1 MAGVFASLHFW
12 LFLSRRA
19 FLLEVFRILR
29 NEFHYTDNRD
39 NWGKTKE
46 ICRWRLSAVAG
57 KMENLEEVL
66 QALDEFQKMRPTVI
80 PQELEDY
87 LCWVAKTGDPVYQWP
102 LIKTLFREKL
112 TRVMTDFYENCPNLE
127 FATCPNV
134 EHFNYDAMKS
144 NLLER
149 LESFANAPFTV
160 QRICELLTSPRKEYN
175 RVDKFMR
182 AIEKNI
188 LVVSTREPG
197 PIARRGETG
206 DGMVNGSV
214 EEDTASVTQ
223 QQPPLPPPSPSPSL
237 SPSPSQLSSSPSQ
250 PTQLQTTQP
259 AQPTSQDVEMEYWEK
274 DCTSTVTISV
284 HTVAENEPSLLHND
298 VPITGSPLTKGVFT
312 GDETTREKLEHT
324 SSRTEIATSNYISAA
339 SEFSSVSNLTSQ
351 SHESVLPNV
360 STIPIVQNLPAIGTM
375 INDKITSDSSGDS
388 TSATN
393 ITEVIMNEDTNSQPN
408 LDIENEE
415 IETAT
420 IASSTTATTMTT
432 TPTTLTTATIAATT
446 AATSTTTSAATT
458 TVTVVA
464 TVIPLTTDTTR
475 NLQAAFQAKRFESD
489 NDTKCLDSKSDEKA
503 PIQSTINSVEDE
515 GVGHSIKSEETALN
529 KLNSECVDSNEMS
542 CNENRLTEN
551 LLQTDIDIRSDTLAN
566 NTESVNAEEI
576 DSNKS
581 EKESTSILED
591 TDKENLGSK
600 SDDSTKT
607 AMFIESEPAEKDS
620 TITSEE
626 CMSAVIVSNSEAL
639 YKPEKTEMHSKEVSV
654 MISSKESFIHDQS
667 ISQKAESTEVTDNV
681 IEAVPRV
688 ASPNSNDN
696 EQEVEVP
703 ELSTD
708 NLKIMEISNDKA
720 PLVESMISLPI
731 STIEK
736 PKEATS
742 VIEKF
747 TAVSSTVEMTE
758 ISDINCQSLKD
769 KKLTEIQDDNLTNIQ
784 DNKTTICITTKEN
797 QSSVIESVICL
808 KEHESTELMEVD
820 DESLSTFQQDEPME
834 QETMEDLSKS

>member
-1 MAGVFASLHFW
+1 
-12 LFLSRRA
+12 
-19 FLLEVFRILR
+19 
-29 NEFHYTDNRD
+29 
-39 NWGKTKE
+39 
-46 ICRWRLSAVAG
+46 
-57 KMENLEEVL
+57 
-66 QALDEFQKMRPTVI
+66 
-80 PQELEDY
+80 
-87 LCWVAKTGDPVYQWP
+87 
-102 LIKTLFREKL
+102 
-112 TRVMTDFYENCPNLE
+112 
-127 FATCPNV
+127 
-134 EHFNYDAMKS
+134 
-144 NLLER
+144 
-149 LESFANAPFTV
+149 
-160 QRICELLTSPRKEYN
+160 
-175 RVDKFMR
+175 MR

-223 QQPPLPPPSPSPSL
+223 QPPLPPPSPSPSL
-237 SPSPSQLSSSPSQ
+237 SSSPSQLSSPPSQ
-250 PTQLQTTQP
+250 PPQTTQP
-259 AQPTSQDVEMEYWEK
+259 VQPTSQDVEMEYWEK

-284 HTVAENEPSLLHND
+284 HTVAENEPPLLHSD
-298 VPITGSPLTKGVFT
+298 VPTGSPLTKGVFT
-312 GDETTREKLEHT
+312 GDETTREKLEQA
-324 SSRTEIATSNYISAA
+324 SSRTEIAASNYISAA

-360 STIPIVQNLPAIGTM
+360 STVPIVQNLPAIGTM
-375 INDKITSDSSGDS
+375 INDKIASDSSGDS
-388 TSATN
+388 TSATD
-393 ITEVIMNEDTNSQPN
+393 IAEVIMNEDTNSQPN

-415 IETAT
+415 IEAAT

-475 NLQAAFQAKRFESD
+475 NLQAAFQAKHFESD
-489 NDTKCLDSKSDEKA
+489 SDNKRLDNKSDEKA
-503 PIQSTINSVEDE
+503 PIQSTIISVEDE
-515 GVGHSIKSEETALN
+515 GVEHSMKSEETALD

-551 LLQTDIDIRSDTLAN
+551 LLQSDIDIRSDTLAN

-576 DSNKS
+576 VSNKS
-581 EKESTSILED
+581 EEETASILED

-607 AMFIESEPAEKDS
+607 AMIIESEFAEKDN

-667 ISQKAESTEVTDNV
+667 ISQKTENTEVTDTV

-696 EQEVEVP
+696 EEEVEVP
-703 ELSTD
+703 KLSTD
-708 NLKIMEISNDKA
+708 NLKVMEISNDKA

-731 STIEK
+731 SIIEK

-747 TAVSSTVEMTE
+747 AAVSPTVEMTE
-758 ISDINCQSLKD
+758 SSDINCQSLKD
-769 KKLTEIQDDNLTNIQ
+769 KKLTEIQDDSLTNIQ
-784 DNKTTICITTKEN
+784 DDKTTICITTKEN

-834 QETMEDLSKS
+834 QETMEELSKS

>member
-1 MAGVFASLHFW
+1 
-12 LFLSRRA
+12 
-19 FLLEVFRILR
+19 
-29 NEFHYTDNRD
+29 
-39 NWGKTKE
+39 
-46 ICRWRLSAVAG
+46 
-57 KMENLEEVL
+57 MENLEEVL

-223 QQPPLPPPSPSPSL
+223 QQPPPPPPSPSPSL
-237 SPSPSQLSSSPSQ
+237 SPSQLPSSPSQ
-250 PTQLQTTQP
+250 PPQTTQP
-259 AQPTSQDVEMEYWEK
+259 VQPTSQDVEMEYWEK

-284 HTVAENEPSLLHND
+284 HTVTENEPALLHND
-298 VPITGSPLTKGVFT
+298 VPTTGSPVTKSVFT
-312 GDETTREKLEHT
+312 ETAREKLEQA
-324 SSRTEIATSNYISAA
+324 SSRTEIAPSNYISAA

-351 SHESVLPNV
+351 SHEPVLPNV
-360 STIPIVQNLPAIGTM
+360 SAVPIVQNLPAVGTM
-375 INDKITSDSSGDS
+375 ITDKITSDSSV
-388 TSATN
+388 SATD
-393 ITEVIMNEDTNSQPN
+393 IAEVIMNEDTNSQPN

-415 IETAT
+415 IEAVT
-420 IASSTTATTMTT
+420 IAN
-432 TPTTLTTATIAATT
+432 
-446 AATSTTTSAATT
+446 
-458 TVTVVA
+458 
-464 TVIPLTTDTTR
+464 TTR

-489 NDTKCLDSKSDEKA
+489 SDNKCLDNKSDEKA
-503 PIQSTINSVEDE
+503 PIQSTIISVEDE
-515 GVGHSIKSEETALN
+515 GVGHSTKSEETALN

-551 LLQTDIDIRSDTLAN
+551 LLQTDIDMRSDALEN
-566 NTESVNAEEI
+566 NIESNNMKEINAEEI
-576 DSNKS
+576 VSNKP
-581 EKESTSILED
+581 EEESTSVLED

-600 SDDSTKT
+600 NNDKIKT
-607 AMFIESEPAEKDS
+607 AMFVESELEEKDS

-667 ISQKAESTEVTDNV
+667 ISQKKENTEVTDNV

-703 ELSTD
+703 ELNTD
-708 NLKIMEISNDKA
+708 NLKVMEVSNDKA
-720 PLVESMISLPI
+720 PLVESMISLPV

-747 TAVSSTVEMTE
+747 VSVSPTVEMTE
-758 ISDINCQSLKD
+758 SSDISCQSLKD
-769 KKLTEIQDDNLTNIQ
+769 EKLTEIQDDSSTNVQ
-784 DNKTTICITTKEN
+784 DNKTICITTKEN
-797 QSSVIESVICL
+797 QSSVIESIICL

-820 DESLSTFQQDEPME
+820 EESLSTFQQDEPME
-834 QETMEDLSKS
+834 QETMEELSKS

>member
-1 MAGVFASLHFW
+1 
-12 LFLSRRA
+12 
-19 FLLEVFRILR
+19 
-29 NEFHYTDNRD
+29 
-39 NWGKTKE
+39 
-46 ICRWRLSAVAG
+46 
-57 KMENLEEVL
+57 MENLEEVL

-223 QQPPLPPPSPSPSL
+223 QQPPPPPPSPSPSL
-237 SPSPSQLSSSPSQ
+237 SPSQLPSSPSQ
-250 PTQLQTTQP
+250 PPQTTQP
-259 AQPTSQDVEMEYWEK
+259 VQPTSQDVEMEYWEK

-284 HTVAENEPSLLHND
+284 HTVTENEPALLHND
-298 VPITGSPLTKGVFT
+298 VPTTGSPVTKSVFT
-312 GDETTREKLEHT
+312 ETAREKLEQA
-324 SSRTEIATSNYISAA
+324 SSRTEIAPSNYISAA

-351 SHESVLPNV
+351 SHEPVLPNV
-360 STIPIVQNLPAIGTM
+360 SAVPIVQNLPAVGTM
-375 INDKITSDSSGDS
+375 ITDKITSDSSV
-388 TSATN
+388 SATD
-393 ITEVIMNEDTNSQPN
+393 IAEVIMNEDTNSQPN

-415 IETAT
+415 IEAVT
-420 IASSTTATTMTT
+420 IASSTTTTATTI
-432 TPTTLTTATIAATT
+432 PTTLTTATTAATT
-446 AATSTTTSAATT
+446 TATSTTSAATT

-489 NDTKCLDSKSDEKA
+489 SDNKCLDNKSDEKA
-503 PIQSTINSVEDE
+503 PIQSTIISVEDE
-515 GVGHSIKSEETALN
+515 GVGHSTKSEETALN

-551 LLQTDIDIRSDTLAN
+551 LLQTDIDMRSDALEN
-566 NTESVNAEEI
+566 NIESNNMKEINAEEI
-576 DSNKS
+576 VSNKP
-581 EKESTSILED
+581 EEESTSVLED

-600 SDDSTKT
+600 NNDKIKT
-607 AMFIESEPAEKDS
+607 AMFVESELEEKDS

-667 ISQKAESTEVTDNV
+667 ISQKKENTEVTDNV

-703 ELSTD
+703 ELNTD
-708 NLKIMEISNDKA
+708 NLKVMEVSNDKA
-720 PLVESMISLPI
+720 PLVESMISLPV

-747 TAVSSTVEMTE
+747 VSVSPTVEMTE
-758 ISDINCQSLKD
+758 SSDISCQSLKD
-769 KKLTEIQDDNLTNIQ
+769 EKLTEIQDDSSTNVQ
-784 DNKTTICITTKEN
+784 DNKTICITTKEN
-797 QSSVIESVICL
+797 QSSVIESIICL

-820 DESLSTFQQDEPME
+820 EESLSTFQQDEPME
-834 QETMEDLSKS
+834 QETMEELSKS

>member
-1 MAGVFASLHFW
+1 M
-12 LFLSRRA
+12 
-19 FLLEVFRILR
+19 
-29 NEFHYTDNRD
+29 
-39 NWGKTKE
+39 
-46 ICRWRLSAVAG
+46 AG

-214 EEDTASVTQ
+214 EEDAASVTQ
-223 QQPPLPPPSPSPSL
+223 QQPPPPPPSPSPSL
-237 SPSPSQLSSSPSQ
+237 SPSQLPSSPSQ
-250 PTQLQTTQP
+250 PPQTTQP
-259 AQPTSQDVEMEYWEK
+259 VQPTSQDVEMEYWEK

-284 HTVAENEPSLLHND
+284 HTVTENEPPLLHND
-298 VPITGSPLTKGVFT
+298 VPPTSPLTKSVFT
-312 GDETTREKLEHT
+312 ETSREKLEQA
-324 SSRTEIATSNYISAA
+324 SSRTEIAPSNYISAA

-351 SHESVLPNV
+351 SHEAVLPNV
-360 STIPIVQNLPAIGTM
+360 SAVPIVQNLPAVGTM
-375 INDKITSDSSGDS
+375 MNDKVTSDSSV
-388 TSATN
+388 SATD
-393 ITEVIMNEDTNSQPN
+393 IAEVIMNEDTNSQPN

-415 IETAT
+415 IEAAT
-420 IASSTTATTMTT
+420 IASSTTTTATTIS
-432 TPTTLTTATIAATT
+432 TLTTATTAATT
-446 AATSTTTSAATT
+446 TATSTTSAATT

-489 NDTKCLDSKSDEKA
+489 SDNKCLDNKSDEKA
-503 PIQSTINSVEDE
+503 PIQSTIISVEDE
-515 GVGHSIKSEETALN
+515 GVGHSMKSEETALN

-551 LLQTDIDIRSDTLAN
+551 LLQTDIDMRSDALEN
-566 NTESVNAEEI
+566 NIESNNMKEINAEEVV
-576 DSNKS
+576 SNKP
-581 EKESTSILED
+581 EEESTSVLED

-600 SDDSTKT
+600 NNDKIKT
-607 AMFIESEPAEKDS
+607 AMFDESELAEKDN

-667 ISQKAESTEVTDNV
+667 ISQKTENTEVTDNV

-703 ELSTD
+703 ELNTD
-708 NLKIMEISNDKA
+708 NLKVMEVSNDKA
-720 PLVESMISLPI
+720 PLVESMISLPV

-747 TAVSSTVEMTE
+747 APVSPTVEMTE
-758 ISDINCQSLKD
+758 SSDISCQSLKD
-769 KKLTEIQDDNLTNIQ
+769 EKLTEVQDDSSTNVQ
-784 DNKTTICITTKEN
+784 DNKTICITTKEN

-820 DESLSTFQQDEPME
+820 EESLSTFQQDEPME
-834 QETMEDLSKS
+834 QETMEELSKS

>member
-1 MAGVFASLHFW
+1 
-12 LFLSRRA
+12 
-19 FLLEVFRILR
+19 
-29 NEFHYTDNRD
+29 
-39 NWGKTKE
+39 
-46 ICRWRLSAVAG
+46 
-57 KMENLEEVL
+57 MENLEEVL
-66 QALDEFQKMRPTVI
+66 QALDEFQKLRPTVI

-160 QRICELLTSPRKEYN
+160 QRICELLTAPRKEYN

-223 QQPPLPPPSPSPSL
+223 QQPPPPPPSPSPSPSL
-237 SPSPSQLSSSPSQ
+237 SPSQLPSSPPSSQ
-250 PTQLQTTQP
+250 PPQTTTQP
-259 AQPTSQDVEMEYWEK
+259 AQPTTQDVEMEYWEK

-284 HTVAENEPSLLHND
+284 HTVAENEAPLLHSD
-298 VPITGSPLTKGVFT
+298 VVPTADSPLTKNVFNA
-312 GDETTREKLEHT
+312 DETAREKLEQASA
-324 SSRTEIATSNYISAA
+324 SSSSSSSSPRTEVATSNYISAT

-351 SHESVLPNV
+351 SHEQISPNA
-360 STIPIVQNLPAIGTM
+360 STVPIVQNLPAVGTI
-375 INDKITSDSSGDS
+375 INDKITGDSSVG
-388 TSATN
+388 ATD
-393 ITEVIMNEDTNSQPN
+393 IAEVIMNEDTNSQPN
-408 LDIENEE
+408 LDMENEE
-415 IETAT
+415 VEAAT
-420 IASSTTATTMTT
+420 TESSTTTMTT
-432 TPTTLTTATIAATT
+432 TTTTTTTIAITT
-446 AATSTTTSAATT
+446 AATSTTSAATSTTTAATT

-489 NDTKCLDSKSDEKA
+489 SDNKCLDSKSDEKA
-503 PIQSTINSVEDE
+503 PQTPQSTIISVEE
-515 GVGHSIKSEETALN
+515 GGGIGHSMKSEETVLS
-529 KLNSECVDSNEMS
+529 KLNSECMDSNEMS
-542 CNENRLTEN
+542 CNESRLTES
-551 LLQTDIDIRSDTLAN
+551 LLQTDIDMRSDTLAN
-566 NTESVNAEEI
+566 NTESVMNAEEI
-576 DSNKS
+576 VSNKS
-581 EKESTSILED
+581 EEESTSIIED
-591 TDKENLGSK
+591 IDKEDLRSK
-600 SDDSTKT
+600 SDDNTKM
-607 AMFIESEPAEKDS
+607 AISVESELEEKDS
-620 TITSEE
+620 TITSYA

-639 YKPEKTEMHSKEVSV
+639 YKPEKPEIRSKEVSV
-654 MISSKESFIHDQS
+654 MISSKESFIHDEP
-667 ISQKAESTEVTDNV
+667 ISQKTENTEVTDNV

-696 EQEVEVP
+696 EQEAQVP
-703 ELSTD
+703 EFSMD
-708 NLKIMEISNDKA
+708 NLKVMEISNDKTA
-720 PLVESMISLPI
+720 LVESMVSLPI
-731 STIEK
+731 SIIEK
-736 PKEATS
+736 SKEATS

-747 TAVSSTVEMTE
+747 APVSPTIEMTDS
-758 ISDINCQSLKD
+758 SDNSCRSPKD
-769 KKLTEIQDDNLTNIQ
+769 EKLTEIQDDSLTNAQ
-784 DNKTTICITTKEN
+784 DNKATVCITTKEN
-797 QSSVIESVICL
+797 QSSVIESVICI

-820 DESLSTFQQDEPME
+820 DEESLSTFQQDEPME
-834 QETMEDLSKS
+834 QETMEELSKS

>member
-1 MAGVFASLHFW
+1 
-12 LFLSRRA
+12 
-19 FLLEVFRILR
+19 
-29 NEFHYTDNRD
+29 
-39 NWGKTKE
+39 
-46 ICRWRLSAVAG
+46 
-57 KMENLEEVL
+57 MENLEEWL
-66 QALDEFQKMRPTVI
+66 QALDEFQKIRPTVI

-214 EEDTASVTQ
+214 EEDTASITQ

-237 SPSPSQLSSSPSQ
+237 SPTPSPSPSSSPSLSSSQSQLSSSSPPSSQ
-250 PTQLQTTQP
+250 PQQTTQP
-259 AQPTSQDVEMEYWEK
+259 VQPTSQDVEMEYWEK

-284 HTVAENEPSLLHND
+284 HTVAENEPSLLHSD
-298 VPITGSPLTKGVFT
+298 VPIADSPLTKSVFIA
-312 GDETTREKLEHT
+312 DETAREKLEQT
-324 SSRTEIATSNYISAA
+324 SSRTEIATSNYISAT
-339 SEFSSVSNLTSQ
+339 SEFSSVSNLTLQ
-351 SHESVLPNV
+351 SHEPASPNT
-360 STIPIVQNLPAIGTM
+360 STVPIVQNLPAVGTV
-375 INDKITSDSSGDS
+375 INDKITSDSSVG
-388 TSATN
+388 ATD
-393 ITEVIMNEDTNSQPN
+393 IAEVIMNEDTNSQSN
-408 LDIENEE
+408 LDMENEE
-415 IETAT
+415 IEAATTASSTATTTTIMTMTTSTTSTTTMATTTATATAT
-420 IASSTTATTMTT
+420 IAT
-432 TPTTLTTATIAATT
+432 TT
-446 AATSTTTSAATT
+446 AATSTTSATATT

-489 NDTKCLDSKSDEKA
+489 SDNKCLDSKSDEKGSI
-503 PIQSTINSVEDE
+503 PSTIISVDEE
-515 GVGHSIKSEETALN
+515 GVGHSMKNEETALS
-529 KLNSECVDSNEMS
+529 KLNSECMDSNEMS
-542 CNENRLTEN
+542 CIENRLTEN
-551 LLQTDIDIRSDTLAN
+551 LLQTDIDMKSDTLAN
-566 NTESVNAEEI
+566 NTENVNAKEI
-576 DSNKS
+576 VLNKS
-581 EKESTSILED
+581 EKENTSILEN
-591 TDKENLGSK
+591 TDKENLCSK
-600 SDDSTKT
+600 SGDETKT
-607 AMFIESEPAEKDS
+607 AIFIESELEEKES
-620 TITSEE
+620 TVTSDK
-626 CMSAVIVSNSEAL
+626 CMSAVIVSSNETL
-639 YKPEKTEMHSKEVSV
+639 YKPEKTEMCSKEMSA

-667 ISQKAESTEVTDNV
+667 ISQKTENTQVTDNV

-703 ELSTD
+703 EFSTD
-708 NLKIMEISNDKA
+708 NLKVMEISNDKTT
-720 PLVESMISLPI
+720 LVEPMISLPI
-731 STIEK
+731 STMEK

-742 VIEKF
+742 VIEKLVP
-747 TAVSSTVEMTE
+747 VSPTIEMTE
-758 ISDINCQSLKD
+758 SSNNISCRSLKD
-769 KKLTEIQDDNLTNIQ
+769 EKLKEIQDDNLINAQ
-784 DNKTTICITTKEN
+784 DNKATVCITTKEN
-797 QSSVIESVICL
+797 QSSVIESVICI
-808 KEHESTELMEVD
+808 KEHESELMEVD
-820 DESLSTFQQDEPME
+820 DEESLSTFQQDEPME
-834 QETMEDLSKS
+834 QETMEELSKS

>member
-1 MAGVFASLHFW
+1 
-12 LFLSRRA
+12 
-19 FLLEVFRILR
+19 
-29 NEFHYTDNRD
+29 
-39 NWGKTKE
+39 
-46 ICRWRLSAVAG
+46 
-57 KMENLEEVL
+57 
-66 QALDEFQKMRPTVI
+66 
-80 PQELEDY
+80 
-87 LCWVAKTGDPVYQWP
+87 
-102 LIKTLFREKL
+102 
-112 TRVMTDFYENCPNLE
+112 
-127 FATCPNV
+127 
-134 EHFNYDAMKS
+134 
-144 NLLER
+144 
-149 LESFANAPFTV
+149 
-160 QRICELLTSPRKEYN
+160 
-175 RVDKFMR
+175 MR

-214 EEDTASVTQ
+214 EEDAASVTQ
-223 QQPPLPPPSPSPSL
+223 QQPPPPPPSPSPSL
-237 SPSPSQLSSSPSQ
+237 SPSQLPSSPSQ
-250 PTQLQTTQP
+250 PPQTTQP
-259 AQPTSQDVEMEYWEK
+259 VQPTSQDVEMEYWEK

-284 HTVAENEPSLLHND
+284 HTVTENEPPLLHND
-298 VPITGSPLTKGVFT
+298 VPPTSPLTKSVFT
-312 GDETTREKLEHT
+312 ETSREKLEQA
-324 SSRTEIATSNYISAA
+324 SSRTEIAPSNYISAA

-351 SHESVLPNV
+351 SHEAVLPNV
-360 STIPIVQNLPAIGTM
+360 SAVPIVQNLPAVGTIM
-375 INDKITSDSSGDS
+375 NDKVTSDSSV
-388 TSATN
+388 SATD
-393 ITEVIMNEDTNSQPN
+393 IAEVIMNEDTNSQPN

-415 IETAT
+415 IEAAT
-420 IASSTTATTMTT
+420 IASSTTTTATTIS
-432 TPTTLTTATIAATT
+432 TLTTATTAATT
-446 AATSTTTSAATT
+446 TATSTTSAATT

-489 NDTKCLDSKSDEKA
+489 SDNKCLDNKSDEKA
-503 PIQSTINSVEDE
+503 PIQSTIISVEDE
-515 GVGHSIKSEETALN
+515 GVGHSMKSEETALN

-551 LLQTDIDIRSDTLAN
+551 LLQTDIDMRSDALEN
-566 NTESVNAEEI
+566 NIESNNMKEINAEEVV
-576 DSNKS
+576 SNKP
-581 EKESTSILED
+581 EEESTSVLED

-600 SDDSTKT
+600 NNDKIKT
-607 AMFIESEPAEKDS
+607 AMFDESELAEKDN

-667 ISQKAESTEVTDNV
+667 ISQKTENTEVTDNV

-703 ELSTD
+703 ELNTD
-708 NLKIMEISNDKA
+708 NLKVMEVSNDKA
-720 PLVESMISLPI
+720 PLVESMISLPV

-747 TAVSSTVEMTE
+747 APVSPTVEMTE
-758 ISDINCQSLKD
+758 SSDISCQSLKD
-769 KKLTEIQDDNLTNIQ
+769 EKLTEVQDDSSTNVQ
-784 DNKTTICITTKEN
+784 DNKTICITTKEN

-820 DESLSTFQQDEPME
+820 EESLSTFQQDEPME
-834 QETMEDLSKS
+834 QETMEELSKS

>member
-1 MAGVFASLHFW
+1 
-12 LFLSRRA
+12 
-19 FLLEVFRILR
+19 
-29 NEFHYTDNRD
+29 
-39 NWGKTKE
+39 
-46 ICRWRLSAVAG
+46 
-57 KMENLEEVL
+57 MENLEEVL

-144 NLLER
+144 TLLER

-214 EEDTASVTQ
+214 EEDTTSVTQ
-223 QQPPLPPPSPSPSL
+223 QQPPPPPPSPSPSL
-237 SPSPSQLSSSPSQ
+237 SPSQLSSSPPPSQ
-250 PTQLQTTQP
+250 TPQTTQP

-284 HTVAENEPSLLHND
+284 HTVAENESPLLHSD
-298 VPITGSPLTKGVFT
+298 VPTVSSPLTKSVFT
-312 GDETTREKLEHT
+312 VDDTTREKLEQV

-351 SHESVLPNV
+351 SHEPISPNASAV
-360 STIPIVQNLPAIGTM
+360 PIVQNLPAVGTI
-375 INDKITSDSSGDS
+375 INDKIPNDSSVG
-388 TSATN
+388 ATD
-393 ITEVIMNEDTNSQPN
+393 IAEAIMNEDTNSQPN
-408 LDIENEE
+408 LDMENEE
-415 IETAT
+415 IEAAT
-420 IASSTTATTMTT
+420 TASSTTTT
-432 TPTTLTTATIAATT
+432 TTTTTIAATT
-446 AATSTTTSAATT
+446 ATTSTTSAATT

-489 NDTKCLDSKSDEKA
+489 NDNKCLDSKSDEKA
-503 PIQSTINSVEDE
+503 PIPSTIISVEE
-515 GVGHSIKSEETALN
+515 EEVGHSMKNEETALN
-529 KLNSECVDSNEMS
+529 KLNSECMDSNEMS
-542 CNENRLTEN
+542 CNENRLTES
-551 LLQTDIDIRSDTLAN
+551 LLQRDIDMRSDTLAN
-566 NTESVNAEEI
+566 NTESVNAEKI
-576 DSNKS
+576 VSNKS
-581 EKESTSILED
+581 EEESTSILED
-591 TDKENLGSK
+591 TDKENLRSK
-600 SDDSTKT
+600 SDENTKT
-607 AMFIESEPAEKDS
+607 GIFVESELEEKDS
-620 TITSEE
+620 TVTSDE
-626 CMSAVIVSNSEAL
+626 CMSAVIVSNSEAV
-639 YKPEKTEMHSKEVSV
+639 YKPEKNEIHSKEVSV

-667 ISQKAESTEVTDNV
+667 ISQKTENTEVTDNV

-688 ASPNSNDN
+688 TSLNSNDN

-703 ELSTD
+703 EFSTD
-708 NLKIMEISNDKA
+708 NLKGMEISNDKVA
-720 PLVESMISLPI
+720 LVESMVSLPI
-731 STIEK
+731 STIEN
-736 PKEATS
+736 PKETS
-742 VIEKF
+742 VIERF
-747 TAVSSTVEMTE
+747 APVSPTITE
-758 ISDINCQSLKD
+758 SSDNISCQSLKD
-769 KKLTEIQDDNLTNIQ
+769 EKLTENQDSLTAQ
-784 DNKTTICITTKEN
+784 DNKTTVCITTKEN
-797 QSSVIESVICL
+797 QPSVIESVICI
-808 KEHESTELMEVD
+808 KEQESTELMEVD
-820 DESLSTFQQDEPME
+820 DEESLSTFQQDEPME